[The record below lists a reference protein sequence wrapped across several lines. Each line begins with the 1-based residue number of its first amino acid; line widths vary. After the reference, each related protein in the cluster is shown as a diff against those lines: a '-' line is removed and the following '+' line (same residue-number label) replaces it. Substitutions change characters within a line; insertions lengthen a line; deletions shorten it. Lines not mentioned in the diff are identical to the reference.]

1 MHRVFYGWAIVGAAF
16 VATFAEVPGF
26 GPVLTVFVK
35 PIQDELGWSY
45 TTIATGFLI
54 GSASGAVAS
63 TLTGWLVDRYGPR
76 VVVALGGV
84 GLAGALVG
92 LSTIQEPWHFWT
104 FFGLARGSVIA
115 GVEIGSSVAIAK
127 WFVRQRGR
135 TLAVKSM
142 GQRSGQVVLP
152 IVSFLIM
159 DASDWRMAYVALS
172 GFACLAI
179 IGPALLLMRSQ
190 PEDHGMLPDGT
201 TDLRSHDLHR
211 HSREGGDPASPGA
224 GPTSPSTGEVA
235 AERRVRVEEEVSWT
249 LREARGTRAFW
260 LITVFLVCT
269 PFVQGATN
277 LHMAPIFHDRGL
289 SEGQA
294 VAIVSIFGMS
304 SVSSILPTGFI
315 MERVHVRLGAMVQ
328 AVLVLTTMALLLIPA
343 GGFPLAVL
351 WAIIFGV
358 AAGMRNVIEVLL
370 LANYFGRASL
380 GAIKGFTA
388 PFRMISPFGPV
399 LAGLIR
405 DETGSYTGAFV
416 LFASVAVLMLLLMVF
431 AAQPVKAPTEP
442 QPAGA

>member
-1 MHRVFYGWAIVGAAF
+1 M
-16 VATFAEVPGF
+16 
-26 GPVLTVFVK
+26 LTVFVK

-63 TLTGWLVDRYGPR
+63 SLTGWLVDRYGPR

-159 DASDWRMAYVALS
+159 DASDWRTAYVALS

-179 IGPALLLMRSQ
+179 IGPALVLMRSQ

-201 TDLRSHDLHR
+201 TDLRNAQ
-211 HSREGGDPASPGA
+211 GDRTPQA
-224 GPTSPSTGEVA
+224 
-235 AERRVRVEEEVSWT
+235 RVVEEVSWT
-249 LREARGTRAFW
+249 LREARSTRAFW
-260 LITVFLVCT
+260 LITVFLICT

-328 AVLVLTTMALLLIPA
+328 AVLVLTTMVLLLIPA
-343 GGFPLAVL
+343 GGFPLAAL
-351 WAIIFGV
+351 WAVIFGV

-399 LAGLIR
+399 LAGFIR
-405 DETGSYTGAFV
+405 DESGSYTGAFI
-416 LFASVAVLMLLLMVF
+416 LFASVAMLMLVLMVF
-431 AAQPVKAPTEP
+431 ATQPRKVPVVPAEAGTS
-442 QPAGA
+442 QP

>member
-1 MHRVFYGWAIVGAAF
+1 M
-16 VATFAEVPGF
+16 
-26 GPVLTVFVK
+26 
-35 PIQDELGWSY
+35 
-45 TTIATGFLI
+45 
-54 GSASGAVAS
+54 
-63 TLTGWLVDRYGPR
+63 
-76 VVVALGGV
+76 
-84 GLAGALVG
+84 GLAGALIG

-159 DASDWRMAYVALS
+159 DASDWRTAYVALS

-201 TDLRSHDLHR
+201 TDLRNTR
-211 HSREGGDPASPGA
+211 GDR
-224 GPTSPSTGEVA
+224 GPQA
-235 AERRVRVEEEVSWT
+235 RVVEEESWT
-249 LREARGTRAFW
+249 LREARSTRAFW
-260 LITVFLVCT
+260 LITVFLICT

-328 AVLVLTTMALLLIPA
+328 AVLVLATMVLLLVPA

-399 LAGLIR
+399 LAGFIR
-405 DETGSYTGAFV
+405 DESGSYTGAFI

-431 AAQPVKAPTEP
+431 ATQPAKAPTEP

>member
-1 MHRVFYGWAIVGAAF
+1 MGAAF

-54 GSASGAVAS
+54 GSASGAIAS
-63 TLTGWLVDRYGPR
+63 SLTGWLVDKYGPR

-84 GLAGALVG
+84 GLAGALIG

-152 IVSFLIM
+152 IVSFFIM
-159 DASDWRMAYVALS
+159 DLSDWRTAYVALS

-179 IGPALLLMRSQ
+179 IGPALVLMRSQ
-190 PEDHGMLPDGT
+190 PEDHGMLPDGA
-201 TDLRSHDLHR
+201 TDLRNAAGMR
-211 HSREGGDPASPGA
+211 GA
-224 GPTSPSTGEVA
+224 GA
-235 AERRVRVEEEVSWT
+235 RVVEEVSWT
-249 LREARGTRAFW
+249 LREARSTRAFW
-260 LITVFLVCT
+260 LITVFLICT

-289 SEGQA
+289 SDGQA
-294 VAIVSIFGMS
+294 VAVVSIFGMS
-304 SVSSILPTGFI
+304 SVSSIMPMGFI
-315 MERVHVRLGAMVQ
+315 LERVHVRLAAMVQ
-328 AVLVLTTMALLLIPA
+328 AVLVLTTMLLLLLLPE
-343 GGFPLAVL
+343 GGFPVAVL

-388 PFRMISPFGPV
+388 PFRMISPLGPV
-399 LAGLIR
+399 LAAFIR
-405 DETGSYTGAFV
+405 DETGSYTGAFI
-416 LFASVAVLMLLLMVF
+416 LFAGVAVMMLVLMVL
-431 AAQPVKAPTEP
+431 ATQPAKAPAEP
-442 QPAGA
+442 QPTSA

>member
-1 MHRVFYGWAIVGAAF
+1 MVGAAF

-45 TTIATGFLI
+45 RVIATGFLI
-54 GSASGAVAS
+54 GSASGAIAS
-63 TLTGWLVDRYGPR
+63 SVTGWLVDKYGPR

-84 GLAGALVG
+84 GLAAALIG

-135 TLAVKSM
+135 TLALKSM

-159 DASDWRMAYVALS
+159 DASDWRTAYVALS

-179 IGPALLLMRSQ
+179 IGPALVLMRSQ
-190 PEDHGMLPDGT
+190 PEDHGLLPDGT
-201 TDLRSHDLHR
+201 TDLRSVRGEPGGEGASSLPP
-211 HSREGGDPASPGA
+211 RERL
-224 GPTSPSTGEVA
+224 TV
-235 AERRVRVEEEVSWT
+235 VEDSWT

-260 LITVFLVCT
+260 LITVFLICT

-289 SEGQA
+289 SDGQA

-304 SVSSILPTGFI
+304 SVSSIMPMGFM
-315 MERVHVRLGAMVQ
+315 MERVHVRLGAMMQ
-328 AVLVLTTMALLLIPA
+328 AVLVLTSMLLLLVPA

-351 WAIIFGV
+351 WAVIFGV

-370 LANYFGRASL
+370 LANYYGRASL

-388 PFRMISPFGPV
+388 PFRMISPFGPL
-399 LAGLIR
+399 LAAHIR
-405 DETGSYTGAFV
+405 DETDSYTGALL
-416 LFASVAVLMLLLMVF
+416 LFAGVAVLMLALMAF
-431 AAQPVKAPTEP
+431 ATQPRKAPAFISGLRSP
-442 QPAGA
+442 

>member
-1 MHRVFYGWAIVGAAF
+1 M
-16 VATFAEVPGF
+16 PGF

-45 TTIATGFLI
+45 TTISTGFLI
-54 GSASGAVAS
+54 GSAAGAVAS
-63 TLTGWLVDRYGPR
+63 SVTGWLVDKYGPR
-76 VVVALGGV
+76 VVVAMGGV
-84 GLAGALVG
+84 GLAAALVG

-115 GVEIGSSVAIAK
+115 GVEIGASVAIAK

-135 TLAVKSM
+135 TLALKSM

-159 DASDWRMAYVALS
+159 DASDWRTAYVALS

-179 IGPALLLMRSQ
+179 VAPALVLMRSQ
-190 PEDHGMLPDGT
+190 PENYGLLPDGA
-201 TDLRSHDLHR
+201 TDLRNAPTKH
-211 HSREGGDPASPGA
+211 GA
-224 GPTSPSTGEVA
+224 QV
-235 AERRVRVEEEVSWT
+235 VEEESWT

-260 LITVFLVCT
+260 LITVFLICT

-289 SEGQA
+289 SDGQA
-294 VAIVSIFGMS
+294 VAIVSVFGMS
-304 SVSSILPTGFI
+304 SVSSILPMGFI
-315 MERVHVRLGAMVQ
+315 MERVQVRLGAIAQ
-328 AVLVLTTMALLLIPA
+328 ALLVLTSMLLLLLPA

-351 WAIIFGV
+351 WAVIFGV
-358 AAGMRNVIEVLL
+358 GAGVRNVIEVLL
-370 LANYFGRASL
+370 LANYFGRGSL

-399 LAGLIR
+399 LAGFIR
-405 DETGSYTGAFV
+405 DESGSYVGAFM
-416 LFASVAVLMLLLMVF
+416 LFAGVAVLMLLLMVF
-431 AAQPVKAPTEP
+431 ATQPRKAA
-442 QPAGA
+442 AGAVAGP

>member
-1 MHRVFYGWAIVGAAF
+1 M
-16 VATFAEVPGF
+16 PGF

-63 TLTGWLVDRYGPR
+63 SVTGWLVDKYGPR
-76 VVVALGGV
+76 VVVALGGL
-84 GLAGALVG
+84 GLAGALIG

-135 TLAVKSM
+135 TLALKSM
-142 GQRSGQVVLP
+142 GQRSGQVMLP
-152 IVSFLIM
+152 IVSFFIM
-159 DASDWRMAYVALS
+159 DASDWRTAYVALS

-179 IGPALLLMRSQ
+179 IGPALVLMRSQ
-190 PEDHGMLPDGT
+190 PEDHGMLPDGA
-201 TDLRSHDLHR
+201 TDLRN
-211 HSREGGDPASPGA
+211 APGA
-224 GPTSPSTGEVA
+224 GHAG
-235 AERRVRVEEEVSWT
+235 VRIVEEESWT

-260 LITVFLVCT
+260 LITVFLICT

-289 SEGQA
+289 SDGQA
-294 VAIVSIFGMS
+294 VAIVSIFGLS
-304 SVSSILPTGFI
+304 SASSIMPMGFI
-315 MERVHVRLGAMVQ
+315 LERVHVRLGAMVQ
-328 AVLVLTTMALLLIPA
+328 AVLVLTAMLLLLVPA
-343 GGFPLAVL
+343 GGFPAAVVWAVL
-351 WAIIFGV
+351 FGV

-370 LANYFGRASL
+370 LANYYGRASL

-405 DETGSYTGAFV
+405 DETGNYTGAFL
-416 LFASVAVLMLLLMVF
+416 LFACVAVLMLVLMVF
-431 AAQPVKAPTEP
+431 ATQPRKQAPTPAQPSARPSP
-442 QPAGA
+442 

>member
-1 MHRVFYGWAIVGAAF
+1 MFYGWAIVGAAF
-16 VATFAEVPGF
+16 IASFAEVPGF
-26 GPVLTVFVK
+26 GPVLTIFVK

-45 TTIATGFLI
+45 TTISTGFLI
-54 GSASGAVAS
+54 GSASGALAS
-63 TLTGWLVDRYGPR
+63 SLTGWLVDKYGPR

-115 GVEIGSSVAIAK
+115 GIEIGSSVAIAK

-135 TLAVKSM
+135 TLALKAM

-159 DASDWRMAYVALS
+159 DASDWRTAYVALS

-179 IGPALLLMRSQ
+179 IAPALVLMRSQ
-190 PEDHGMLPDGT
+190 PEGHGLLPDGA
-201 TDLRSHDLHR
+201 TDLRDATGA
-211 HSREGGDPASPGA
+211 RESG
-224 GPTSPSTGEVA
+224 
-235 AERRVRVEEEVSWT
+235 VRLVEEESWT

-289 SEGQA
+289 TEGQA

-304 SVSSILPTGFI
+304 SVSSIMPMGFI
-315 MERVHVRLGAMVQ
+315 LERVHVRLGAMVQ
-328 AVLVLTTMALLLIPA
+328 AVLVLTAMLLLLLPA

-351 WAIIFGV
+351 WAVIFGV

-370 LANYFGRASL
+370 LANYYGRASL
-380 GAIKGFTA
+380 GAIKGFTG

-405 DETGSYTGAFV
+405 DKTESFAGAFV
-416 LFASVAVLMLLLMVF
+416 LFACVAVLMLALMVF
-431 AAQPVKAPTEP
+431 ATQPRKAPASTY
-442 QPAGA
+442 PAGSPSP

>member
-1 MHRVFYGWAIVGAAF
+1 M
-16 VATFAEVPGF
+16 PGF

-63 TLTGWLVDRYGPR
+63 SLTGWLVDRYGPR

-159 DASDWRMAYVALS
+159 DASDWRTAYVALS

-179 IGPALLLMRSQ
+179 IGPALVLMRSQ

-201 TDLRSHDLHR
+201 TDLRNAQ
-211 HSREGGDPASPGA
+211 GD
-224 GPTSPSTGEVA
+224 
-235 AERRVRVEEEVSWT
+235 RRPQARVVEEESWT
-249 LREARGTRAFW
+249 LREARSTRAFW
-260 LITVFLVCT
+260 LITVFLICT

-328 AVLVLTTMALLLIPA
+328 AVLVLTTMVLLLVPT

-399 LAGLIR
+399 LAGFIR
-405 DETGSYTGAFV
+405 DESGSYTGAFI
-416 LFASVAVLMLLLMVF
+416 LFASVAVLMLVLMVF
-431 AAQPVKAPTEP
+431 ATQPAKTPTEP

>member
-1 MHRVFYGWAIVGAAF
+1 M
-16 VATFAEVPGF
+16 PGF

-63 TLTGWLVDRYGPR
+63 SLTGWLVDRYGPR

-84 GLAGALVG
+84 GLAGALIG

-159 DASDWRMAYVALS
+159 DASDWRTAYVALS

-179 IGPALLLMRSQ
+179 IGPALVLMRSQ

-201 TDLRSHDLHR
+201 TDLRNAQ
-211 HSREGGDPASPGA
+211 GD
-224 GPTSPSTGEVA
+224 
-235 AERRVRVEEEVSWT
+235 RRPQARVVEEESWT

-260 LITVFLVCT
+260 LITVFLICT

-328 AVLVLTTMALLLIPA
+328 AVLVLATMVLLLVPA

-399 LAGLIR
+399 LAGFIR
-405 DETGSYTGAFV
+405 DESGSYTGAFI

-431 AAQPVKAPTEP
+431 ATQPAKAPAEP

>member
-1 MHRVFYGWAIVGAAF
+1 M
-16 VATFAEVPGF
+16 PGF

-63 TLTGWLVDRYGPR
+63 SVTGWLVDKYGPR

-179 IGPALLLMRSQ
+179 IAPALLLMRSQ
-190 PEDHGMLPDGT
+190 PEDHGLLPDGA
-201 TDLRSHDLHR
+201 TDLRR
-211 HSREGGDPASPGA
+211 VERNGGEVPASA
-224 GPTSPSTGEVA
+224 GTAGV
-235 AERRVRVEEEVSWT
+235 VEEESWT

-260 LITVFLVCT
+260 LITVFLICT

-315 MERVHVRLGAMVQ
+315 LERLHVRLGAMVQ
-328 AVLVLTTMALLLIPA
+328 AVLVLTSMLLLMLPA

-351 WAIIFGV
+351 WAVVFGV

-370 LANYFGRASL
+370 LANYFGRTSL

-405 DETGSYTGAFV
+405 DETGGYTWAFV
-416 LFASVAVLMLLLMVF
+416 LFAAVAVLMLLLMLF
-431 AAQPVKAPTEP
+431 AAQPPQNALPTGRRSIVTRKR
-442 QPAGA
+442 ADFA

>member
-1 MHRVFYGWAIVGAAF
+1 M
-16 VATFAEVPGF
+16 PGF

-35 PIQDELGWSY
+35 PIRDELGWSY

-63 TLTGWLVDRYGPR
+63 SVTGWLVDKYGPR

-84 GLAGALVG
+84 GLAAALVG

-159 DASDWRMAYVALS
+159 DASDWRTAYVALS

-190 PEDHGMLPDGT
+190 PEDHGLLPDGA
-201 TDLRSHDLHR
+201 TDLRNAPGSH
-211 HSREGGDPASPGA
+211 GGQ
-224 GPTSPSTGEVA
+224 TQV
-235 AERRVRVEEEVSWT
+235 VEESWT

-260 LITVFLVCT
+260 LITVFLICT

-277 LHMAPIFHDRGL
+277 LHMAPVMHDRGL

-315 MERVHVRLGAMVQ
+315 MERIHVRLGAMVQ
-328 AVLVLTTMALLLIPA
+328 AVLVLTTMLLLLLPV

-370 LANYFGRASL
+370 LANYFGRGSL

-399 LAGLIR
+399 LAGFIR
-405 DETGSYTGAFV
+405 DESGSYTGAFT
-416 LFASVAVLMLLLMVF
+416 LFAGVAVLMLLLMVF
-431 AAQPVKAPTEP
+431 ATQPRKGP
-442 QPAGA
+442 

>member
-1 MHRVFYGWAIVGAAF
+1 MNPRPPGIPRFWPVHRVFYGWAIVRAAF
-16 VATFAEVPGF
+16 IATFAEVPGF

-63 TLTGWLVDRYGPR
+63 TVTGRLVDKYGPR

-159 DASDWRMAYVALS
+159 DASDWRTAYVALS

-179 IGPALLLMRSQ
+179 IAPALVLMRSQ
-190 PEDHGMLPDGT
+190 PEDHGLLPDGAI
-201 TDLRSHDLHR
+201 DLRNAP
-211 HSREGGDPASPGA
+211 GGRGA
-224 GPTSPSTGEVA
+224 QAQV
-235 AERRVRVEEEVSWT
+235 VMEESWT
-249 LREARGTRAFW
+249 LREARSTRAFW

-315 MERVHVRLGAMVQ
+315 MERVHVRLGAMTQ
-328 AVLVLTTMALLLIPA
+328 AVLVLTSMALLLIPA

-370 LANYFGRASL
+370 LANYFGRTSL

-399 LAGLIR
+399 LAGFIR
-405 DETGSYTGAFV
+405 DETGSYTGAFL
-416 LFASVAVLMLLLMVF
+416 LFAGVAVLMFVLVALARQPEK
-431 AAQPVKAPTEP
+431 AALSPTLPHGGKE
-442 QPAGA
+442 

>member
-1 MHRVFYGWAIVGAAF
+1 
-16 VATFAEVPGF
+16 VPGF

-63 TLTGWLVDRYGPR
+63 SVTGWLVDKYGPR
-76 VVVALGGV
+76 VVVALGGL
-84 GLAGALVG
+84 GLAGALIG

-135 TLAVKSM
+135 TLALKSM
-142 GQRSGQVVLP
+142 GQRSGQVMLP
-152 IVSFLIM
+152 IVSFFIM
-159 DASDWRMAYVALS
+159 DASDWRTAYVALS

-179 IGPALLLMRSQ
+179 IGPALVLMRSQ
-190 PEDHGMLPDGT
+190 PEDHGMLPDGA
-201 TDLRSHDLHR
+201 TDLRN
-211 HSREGGDPASPGA
+211 APGA
-224 GPTSPSTGEVA
+224 GHAG
-235 AERRVRVEEEVSWT
+235 VRIVEEESWT

-260 LITVFLVCT
+260 LITVFLICT

-289 SEGQA
+289 SDGQA
-294 VAIVSIFGMS
+294 VAIVSIFGLS
-304 SVSSILPTGFI
+304 SASSIMPMGFI
-315 MERVHVRLGAMVQ
+315 LERVHVRLGAMVQ
-328 AVLVLTTMALLLIPA
+328 AVLVLTAMLLLLVPA
-343 GGFPLAVL
+343 GGFPAAVVWAVL
-351 WAIIFGV
+351 FGV

-370 LANYFGRASL
+370 LANYYGRASL

-405 DETGSYTGAFV
+405 DETGNYTGAFL
-416 LFASVAVLMLLLMVF
+416 LFACVAVLMLVLMVF
-431 AAQPVKAPTEP
+431 ATQPRKQAPTPAQPSARPSP
-442 QPAGA
+442 

>member
-1 MHRVFYGWAIVGAAF
+1 M
-16 VATFAEVPGF
+16 PGF

-45 TTIATGFLI
+45 KVIATGFLI
-54 GSASGAVAS
+54 GSASGAIAS
-63 TLTGWLVDRYGPR
+63 TLTGWLVDKYGPR

-135 TLAVKSM
+135 TLALKSM

-159 DASDWRMAYVALS
+159 DASDWRTAYVALS

-179 IGPALLLMRSQ
+179 IGPALVLMRSQ

-201 TDLRSHDLHR
+201 TDLRNAQ
-211 HSREGGDPASPGA
+211 GGRGA
-224 GPTSPSTGEVA
+224 RART
-235 AERRVRVEEEVSWT
+235 VEEESWT

-260 LITVFLVCT
+260 LITVFLICT

-289 SEGQA
+289 TEGQA
-294 VAIVSIFGMS
+294 VAVVAIFGMS
-304 SVSSILPTGFI
+304 SVSSIMPMGFI
-315 MERVHVRLGAMVQ
+315 LERVHVRLGAIAQ
-328 AVLVLTTMALLLIPA
+328 AVLVLTTMVLLLIPA

-388 PFRMISPFGPV
+388 PFRMISPFGPL
-399 LAGLIR
+399 LAAHIR
-405 DETGSYTGAFV
+405 DETDSYTGAFL
-416 LFASVAVLMLLLMVF
+416 LFAGVAVLMLALMVF
-431 AAQPVKAPTEP
+431 ATQPRKAPAPTP
-442 QPAGA
+442 PPAPSP